1 VGGISLAPW
10 CQLGRRLA
18 PTALALIFSG
28 LLAAGCG
35 SGSSSSSQA
44 AASSTTA
51 STSSSAPSTQATGQ
65 LGYEGVP
72 LEPGPLLA
80 QASST
85 APGIVVDG
93 IQCSS
98 REQLAYHIHARLQV
112 YVSGQPR
119 SLPGGIGLL
128 KPVVQTSAY
137 GPVYGA
143 QQCYYWLHTHASD
156 GVVHIESPT
165 RRIYTLG
172 EFFDEWGQPLDR
184 SEVAGARGP
193 VTVFFNG
200 QRVNVNP
207 RAVPLLPRA
216 VIQLDVGSPIVPF
229 GPISWS
235 GTGL

>member
-1 VGGISLAPW
+1 
-10 CQLGRRLA
+10 LA
-18 PTALALIFSG
+18 PTALALILSG
-28 LLAAGCG
+28 LFVAGC
-35 SGSSSSSQA
+35 GSSSSSSSRP

-51 STSSSAPSTQATGQ
+51 GTTPSAAPSTQTSGQ
-65 LGYEGVP
+65 IGFEGVP
-72 LEPGPLLA
+72 LEAGPPLA

-165 RRIYTLG
+165 RRVYTLG
-172 EFFDEWGQPLDR
+172 EFFDEWGQPLSR
-184 SEVAGARGP
+184 GEVAGARGP

-207 RAVPLLPRA
+207 RAIPLLPRA
-216 VIQLDVGSPIVPF
+216 LIQLDVGSPIVLF
-229 GPISWS
+229 GAVSWS
-235 GTGL
+235 GTRL